1 MSLKCED
8 LCRAAGVCKLWR
20 QVASSDECWDA
31 LLRRLPISN
40 FIVNEP
46 PSLRRQN
53 GSRRVA
59 SRLRYLLYRSRSGK
73 WDDHEDF
80 RDRFVVDSTY
90 LPQAASPLKLVAFED
105 KHESVVV
112 SSTGQ
117 KAFPLVVSSH
127 SDEPTVEPRERR
139 RLAVRAFPALVRGG
153 GRWTVRLKRFLPTAV
168 NAIGIAAEC
177 ERGRVVWLFNTDG
190 TDSPITEAS
199 LGADAGVETRVEV
212 LRWHGFGEVVA
223 PSFWTVGFSIQQDRL
238 VLECGMREQG
248 GCPLVERTGLVRA
261 LAGQEGCAGAAGGE
275 GVRCSLVMLLQ
286 DSKASVIDI
295 RDW

>member
-1 MSLKCED
+1 MSLKCAD

-90 LPQAASPLKLVAFED
+90 LPQAASPLKL
-105 KHESVVV
+105 
-112 SSTGQ
+112 
-117 KAFPLVVSSH
+117 
-127 SDEPTVEPRERR
+127 
-139 RLAVRAFPALVRGG
+139 AL
-153 GRWTVRLKRFLPTAV
+153 TP
-168 NAIGIAAEC
+168 
-177 ERGRVVWLFNTDG
+177 
-190 TDSPITEAS
+190 
-199 LGADAGVETRVEV
+199 
-212 LRWHGFGEVVA
+212 
-223 PSFWTVGFSIQQDRL
+223 
-238 VLECGMREQG
+238 
-248 GCPLVERTGLVRA
+248 
-261 LAGQEGCAGAAGGE
+261 
-275 GVRCSLVMLLQ
+275 VMLL
-286 DSKASVIDI
+286 A
-295 RDW
+295 R

>member
-105 KHESVVV
+105 KRESVVV
-112 SSTGQ
+112 FSTGQ
-117 KAFPLVVSSH
+117 KAFLCFFHLMHLNDPSQLHHSS
-127 SDEPTVEPRERR
+127 SSWFLAALGWMQSTSAT
-139 RLAVRAFPALVRGG
+139 RL
-153 GRWTVRLKRFLPTAV
+153 
-168 NAIGIAAEC
+168 
-177 ERGRVVWLFNTDG
+177 
-190 TDSPITEAS
+190 
-199 LGADAGVETRVEV
+199 
-212 LRWHGFGEVVA
+212 
-223 PSFWTVGFSIQQDRL
+223 
-238 VLECGMREQG
+238 
-248 GCPLVERTGLVRA
+248 
-261 LAGQEGCAGAAGGE
+261 
-275 GVRCSLVMLLQ
+275 
-286 DSKASVIDI
+286 
-295 RDW
+295 

>member
-1 MSLKCED
+1 M
-8 LCRAAGVCKLWR
+8 
-20 QVASSDECWDA
+20 
-31 LLRRLPISN
+31 
-40 FIVNEP
+40 
-46 PSLRRQN
+46 RRQN

-177 ERGRVVWLFNTDG
+177 ERFLGLFG
-190 TDSPITEAS
+190 YGGIQLSPVNEHAVLGNRPWYELYQPVSYRIISRSGNEAEFK
-199 LGADAGVETRVEV
+199 DMVHRCNKAGVRIYVDAV
-212 LRWHGFGEVVA
+212 LNH
-223 PSFWTVGFSIQQDRL
+223 
-238 VLECGMREQG
+238 M
-248 GCPLVERTGLVRA
+248 TGA
-261 LAGQEGCAGAAGGE
+261 QEG
-275 GVRCSLVMLLQ
+275 R
-286 DSKASVIDI
+286 
-295 RDW
+295 W